1 MATGIITTSTGTGGL
16 TFDRSKC
23 FKFDIDPLTLTY
35 GFWKVPDDELP
46 EKVIFNNPATI
57 LIWKNGD
64 KTIVKTMKEDKY
76 DPMVGFLMAYFK
88 YKSGLNS
95 NERER
100 YFKEIMEGYNGK

>member
-1 MATGIITTSTGTGGL
+1 MPTDL
-16 TFDRSKC
+16 TIDRSKC
-23 FKFDIDPLTLTY
+23 FDIQIDNKTLMNPLFAY
-35 GFWKVPDDELP
+35 GIWTKVDDDKLP

-57 LIWKNGD
+57 LIWENGD
-64 KTIVKTMKEDKY
+64 KTVVKTMEEDKY

-100 YFKEIMEGYNGK
+100 YFKEIMEGHNGK

>member
-1 MATGIITTSTGTGGL
+1 MLPNNSL
-16 TFDRSKC
+16 TIDRSKA
-23 FKFDIDPLTLTY
+23 FNIEIDSKTLMNPIFTY
-35 GFWKVPDDELP
+35 GMWTKDDDELP
-46 EKVIFNNPATI
+46 ERVIFNNPATI

>member
-1 MATGIITTSTGTGGL
+1 MPSGYTTIGI
-16 TFDRSKC
+16 DRSKG
-23 FKFDIDPLTLTY
+23 FDIQIDSKTLMNPIFAY
-35 GFWKVPDDELP
+35 GIRTKADDELP
-46 EKVIFNNPATI
+46 AKVIFNNPATI
-57 LIWKNGD
+57 LIWRNGD

-76 DPMVGFLMAYFK
+76 DPIVGFLMAYFK